1 MTTIDNFQ
9 VTQRENIFE
18 NSLRNQIVVEEVTSS
33 MNSTTVLA

>member
-33 MNSTTVLA
+33 MNSATVLA